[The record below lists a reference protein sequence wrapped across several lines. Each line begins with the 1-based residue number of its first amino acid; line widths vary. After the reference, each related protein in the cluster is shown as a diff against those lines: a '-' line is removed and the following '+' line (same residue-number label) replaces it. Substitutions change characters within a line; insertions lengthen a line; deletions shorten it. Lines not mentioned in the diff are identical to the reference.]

1 MIWRVIPL
9 TVNKAAV
16 NMAIDSAIL
25 DEVSVG
31 RSPPTL
37 RLYRWKPSAVSV
49 GYFQSVN
56 EEVDVE
62 ACKKSGVD
70 IVRRITGGGAVY
82 HSYEGEITYSVI
94 VPENYEGIPKDIISS
109 YELICSG
116 IVKALSWLGLKAEF
130 KPVND
135 IQVDGKKISGNAQT
149 RRKGVI
155 LQHGTILL
163 DLNVKEMFNFL
174 KVSKEKISDKLIKSV
189 EERVA
194 SLTTLTG
201 VKPDFTKISQLLIKG
216 FSESLKF
223 NYKFNSLT
231 PIEETLV
238 KEYEVNQFN
247 NIKWVFR
254 R

>member
-9 TVNKAAV
+9 TVNKASV
-16 NMAIDSAIL
+16 NMAVDSAIL
-25 DEVSVG
+25 DEVSAG

-56 EEVDVE
+56 DEVNIEACREMGVDV
-62 ACKKSGVD
+62 
-70 IVRRITGGGAVY
+70 VRRITGGGAVY

-94 VPENYEGIPKDIISS
+94 IPEDYEGMPKDIISS
-109 YELICSG
+109 YELICGG
-116 IVKALSWLGLKAEF
+116 IIKALNWLGLKAEF

-135 IQVDGKKISGNAQT
+135 ITVEGKKISGNAQT

-163 DLNVKEMFNFL
+163 DLNIKEMFNFL

-189 EERVA
+189 EERVT
-194 SLTTLTG
+194 SITSITG
-201 VKPDFTKISQLLIKG
+201 VKPDFAKISQLLIKG

-223 NYKFNSLT
+223 NYTFNGLT
-231 PIEETLV
+231 PIEEKLTR
-238 KEYEVNQFN
+238 EYDEKQFSN
-247 NIKWVFR
+247 REWVFR